1 MSFQFDMSA
10 VSFPSLVPSAAPG
23 SDVQPLLHQML
34 EVQRE
39 QLNHLRGILNV
50 HDGGLRWRAFLERW
64 RKDFSDLPEACRQAL
79 PILERCYGKLISEL
93 TEYLSQNG
101 PDALDN
107 DFALQ
112 DFVDRYGMR
121 LTQLGTI
128 LSLVA
133 PLAEAGSP
141 SEST

>member
-1 MSFQFDMSA
+1 MNFQFDMSS
-10 VSFPSLVPSAAPG
+10 VSFPSFESSHAGG
-23 SDVQPLLHQML
+23 SEVHTLLQQML
-34 EVQRE
+34 EVQRQ
-39 QLNHLRGILNV
+39 QLAHLRGILNV
-50 HDGGLRWRAFLERW
+50 HDGGLRWRAFLQRW
-64 RKDFSDLPEACRQAL
+64 PNDFSDLPLACRQIL
-79 PILERCYGKLISEL
+79 PILERTYGKLIADL

-133 PLAEAGSP
+133 PLAE
-141 SEST
+141 